1 MKHSRTMLLVT
12 LVSLLLNGCASSHSS
27 SEQALEAAHS
37 AFQKVKEDPFQTKRR
52 QLVGKLDFHAI
63 KARSSGSHH
72 AVDQRQLGKQQ
83 RHRHCVGRI
92 PARSR
97 RSRRG

>member
-52 QLVGKLDFHAI
+52 QLVGKLDFHAV
-63 KARSSGSHH
+63 KAGS
-72 AVDQRQLGKQQ
+72 
-83 RHRHCVGRI
+83 
-92 PARSR
+92 RSR
-97 RSRRG
+97 LNPPQQGQLSE